1 MEKEKNASLKFIYK
15 MLQAEQITKAYE
27 QATKKSAELLELL
40 DEESN
45 GDWNNRAAQNAGRRV
60 WAALE
65 LLKEAA
71 EDINTIKKQ
80 LKDN

>member
-1 MEKEKNASLKFIYK
+1 MEKEKSAPLKYIYK
-15 MLQAEQITKAYE
+15 MLQAEQIKNAYE

-45 GDWNNRAAQNAGRRV
+45 ENPNNRAAQNAGRRV

-65 LLKEAA
+65 LLKEAD

>member
-1 MEKEKNASLKFIYK
+1 MEKEKNAPLKYIYK
-15 MLQAEQITKAYE
+15 MLQAEQIAKAYE

>member
-1 MEKEKNASLKFIYK
+1 MEKEKSAPLKYIYK
-15 MLQAEQITKAYE
+15 MLQAEQIKNAYE

-45 GDWNNRAAQNAGRRV
+45 ENPNNRAAQNAGRRV

>member
-1 MEKEKNASLKFIYK
+1 MEKEKNASLKYIYK
-15 MLQAEQITKAYE
+15 MLQAEQIKNAYE

-45 GDWNNRAAQNAGRRV
+45 ENPNNRAAQNAGRRV

>member
-1 MEKEKNASLKFIYK
+1 MEKEKNAPLKYIYK
-15 MLQAEQITKAYE
+15 MLQAEQIAKAYE

-45 GDWNNRAAQNAGRRV
+45 ENPNNRAAQNAGRRV